1 MQLDMDFSSLLSKEI
16 SQKRKKVTRKR
27 KLTPTKS
34 EPLKITQQEINL
46 QEIKLQEIKLQVEDE
61 LLDYKLSEFGEQD
74 MTLSQSDKVRKLEL
88 LLLQEVKNNKY
99 KAWLD
104 QEAPLY
110 RDPSKQAITMELI
123 TDIEHH
129 SDEVCL
135 ILRVYIKELIKQWEE
150 TDNEDSEFLLETKK
164 NLVKLLYK
172 LRSHKLPQN
181 LLISLLTIVYHIQ
194 QNEFNKANESYMK
207 LSIGNVCWPIG
218 VVNVGIHA
226 RNASL
231 KITGATNVS
240 NIMLNESTRR
250 WIISIK
256 RLISFKERIY
266 TG

>member
-1 MQLDMDFSSLLSKEI
+1 MDFSSLLAKEI

-27 KLTPTKS
+27 KLTPTTS
-34 EPLKITQQEINL
+34 EPLKVTQ
-46 QEIKLQEIKLQVEDE
+46 QEIKLQEIQLQVEDE

-74 MTLSQSDKVRKLEL
+74 MTLSQSDKIRKLEL

-99 KAWLD
+99 KSWLD

-110 RDPSKQAITMELI
+110 HDPSKQAMTVELI

-129 SDEVCL
+129 SEEVCL

-150 TDNEDSEFLLETKK
+150 TDNEDPELLLETKK

-181 LLISLLTIVYHIQ
+181 MLISLLTIVYHIQ

-266 TG
+266 TS